1 VLPTFSIAGLEIVSF
16 QAAMLAAFIAGTL
29 VARAQAIWLR
39 QSPAIVW
46 DILPWA
52 AVAGIIGAQL
62 YGALL
67 TGRLAGSGMVWYGGL
82 ITGVAAAVWR
92 YRRWHLPAG
101 WFVLGGAPAVAL
113 GHAIGRI
120 GCFLAG
126 DDWGRPTDSFVG
138 VAFPQGAPPTTAG
151 ELRARGVEVATSLGD
166 DAVLRVHPVQIYE
179 SVFLFILFYV
189 LLRMTRRGASAPV
202 VAATYLG
209 AYGTWRFAIEFAR
222 VKSDFVLPGLT
233 SAQLIS
239 LAFMGAAVAL
249 SLAHTRRSIN
259 EVSRSI

>member
-1 VLPTFSIAGLEIVSF
+1 MVPTFSIAGFEVISF
-16 QAAMLAAFIAGTL
+16 QAALLAAFIAGTL
-29 VARAQAIWLR
+29 VARAQALWLR

-52 AVAGIIGAQL
+52 AFAGLVGAQV

-67 TGRLAGSGMVWYGGL
+67 TGRLIGGGMVWYGGL
-82 ITGVAAAVWR
+82 IAGVGAAVWR
-92 YRRWHLPAG
+92 YRRWRLPAG

-113 GHAIGRI
+113 GHAVGRI

-126 DDWGRPTDSFVG
+126 DDWGRPTNSFVG
-138 VAFPQGAPPTTAG
+138 VAFPKGAPPTTAG
-151 ELRARGVEVATSLGD
+151 EMRARGVEVATSLSD
-166 DAVLRVHPVQIYE
+166 DAVLRVHPVQLYE
-179 SVFLFILFYV
+179 AFFLFILFYV
-189 LLRMTRRGASAPV
+189 LLRMTRRGASAPL

-222 VKSDFVLPGLT
+222 VKSDFVLPGVT

-239 LAFMGAAVAL
+239 LAFMGAALAL
-249 SLAHTRRSIN
+249 FLAHTRRSIN
-259 EVSRSI
+259 EVSSSI